1 MSSPVNTTALL
12 AALSNVWRIQLS
24 RIGVLTV
31 QEVQVQ
37 LQGNFTAAVMNNRTY
52 VYEIVV
58 APDTSDDSTKPIDL
72 LNAFVK
78 NTTQQSM
85 LASLIP

>member
-1 MSSPVNTTALL
+1 M
-12 AALSNVWRIQLS
+12 
-24 RIGVLTV
+24 
-31 QEVQVQ
+31 Q